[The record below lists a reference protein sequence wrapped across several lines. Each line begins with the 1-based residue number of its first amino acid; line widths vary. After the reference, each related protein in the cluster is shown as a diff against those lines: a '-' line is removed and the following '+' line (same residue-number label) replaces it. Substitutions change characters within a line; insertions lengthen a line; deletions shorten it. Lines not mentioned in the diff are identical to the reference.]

1 MKTLLFL
8 LFVSAFG
15 SSLDAQTIRLKN
27 GQTVPASSFVRK
39 DDLLMVD
46 TTTVSG
52 AKGQVG
58 YPITDVE
65 ALDLPNLPE
74 VAGAGDLIATG
85 HAAQAL
91 AALEPVVAFQ
101 QTVRDIPGNWWA
113 RAALGKCRALIALH
127 RASEAEPILK
137 DIAATSTDPEI
148 QTATKLQL
156 ALLEPP
162 KDTTAALASY
172 DAVIN
177 QSTDAS
183 TLTLAWLAKADLYS
197 AQHEFDDALMAYL
210 TVTVFYP
217 DRNPQMPRALWGAA
231 QSYAKLKDASNQNLT
246 LQEIVK
252 NYPDNP
258 EAKFAQAEIMKKEI
272 KQ

>member
-1 MKTLLFL
+1 MKTLPFL
-8 LFVSAFG
+8 LLLGTFVTG
-15 SSLDAQTIRLKN
+15 LEAQTIRLKN
-27 GQTVPASSFVRK
+27 GQAVPASSFVRK

-46 TTTVSG
+46 TTTASG

-58 YPITDVE
+58 YPISDVE
-65 ALDLPNLPE
+65 ALDLPNPPE
-74 VAGAGDLIATG
+74 VVRAGDLIAKG

-91 AALEPVVAFQ
+91 TVLEPVVAFQ
-101 QTVRDIPGNWWA
+101 QTVRDIPGNLWA
-113 RAALGKCRALIALH
+113 KAALAKSRVLIALN
-127 RASEAEPILK
+127 RAAEAEPILK
-137 DIAATSTDPEI
+137 DIAGASTDPEI

-162 KDTTAALASY
+162 KDPATAIASY

-177 QSTDAS
+177 QSSDAA
-183 TLTLAWLAKADLYS
+183 TLTQAWMAKGDLYF

-210 TVTVFYP
+210 NVTVFYP
-217 DRNPQMPRALWGAA
+217 DHNPQLPRALWGAA
-231 QSYAKLKDASNQNLT
+231 QSYAKLKDADNQNLT

-258 EAKFAQAEIMKKEI
+258 EAKLAQAEIMKKEN